1 VPFLVSLTRERV
13 IYLALELDR
22 SWRERTRRRPKTRPG
37 EIERV
42 VARDRRLNGTRL
54 NYMPGRLDWRL
65 AFGEFGKLSEAE
77 VWELIN
83 GDAFGEDPITAEV
96 TQLVAQYNIRSG

>member
-1 VPFLVSLTRERV
+1 
-13 IYLALELDR
+13 
-22 SWRERTRRRPKTRPG
+22 
-37 EIERV
+37 
-42 VARDRRLNGTRL
+42 
-54 NYMPGRLDWRL
+54 MPGRLDWRL